1 MTKKEID
8 VKWED
13 FSLFDKIK
21 TSPKIYNSVLV
32 IDLKGKKIQ
41 FDGKFSLSTEGD
53 KIMRKL
59 RELPSSFIFL
69 L

>member
-53 KIMRKL
+53 KIVAKAERT
-59 RELPSSFIFL
+59 P
-69 L
+69 

>member
-13 FSLFDKIK
+13 FSLFDKFK

-53 KIMRKL
+53 KIVAKAERT
-59 RELPSSFIFL
+59 P
-69 L
+69 